1 MPSATQY
8 GLVFVTA
15 AFSTR
20 SASRR
25 LGVNR
30 AARSDLFQTTG
41 RVLVEEA
48 SNQRLIRQAFRK
60 CPLLDRLQVLA
71 RQADVQPSVLFE
83 RRLCVA
89 RETSSFAL
97 TATGGLPLASL
108 DRLEQLLLFGV
119 NLHGRTPHR
128 GTASWPS
135 GSG

>member
-1 MPSATQY
+1 MPSAAQY

-25 LGVNR
+25 LRVNR
-30 AARSDLFQTTG
+30 AARSDLFQATG

-48 SNQRLIRQAFRK
+48 RDQRLVWQSLSQR
-60 CPLLDRLQVLA
+60 PLLDRLQVLA
-71 RQADVQPSVLFE
+71 RQANVQPSVLLESRF
-83 RRLCVA
+83 CIA
-89 RETSSFAL
+89 REARSFAL
-97 TATGGLPLASL
+97 TATGGLPLAPFHG
-108 DRLEQLLLFGV
+108 LEQLLLVRANF
-119 NLHGRTPHR
+119 HGRTPHR